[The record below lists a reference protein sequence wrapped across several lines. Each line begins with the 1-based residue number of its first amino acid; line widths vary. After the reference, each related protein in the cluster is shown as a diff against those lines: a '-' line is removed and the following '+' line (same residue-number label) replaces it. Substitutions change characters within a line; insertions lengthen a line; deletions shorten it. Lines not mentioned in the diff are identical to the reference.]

1 MANIKAYQVQ
11 LTAIDENGDETKVYP
26 KNTGPDVGVGQL
38 SSGGLILPGSNKNE
52 TLDVTLANIRK
63 YLSNLNNIAQTFREV
78 SQNSKDT
85 SAANIPSTA
94 VTSGLQTAI
103 DDLVTEVNNIKTHA
117 AGLAPKMH
125 AATDLT
131 YGGATGTKYGHVKLS
146 DTYATSEANS
156 AAANSVGASQN
167 ALYNAWNNLNS
178 GKAPNNHA
186 VNAATYGKG
195 SSTLYGHVRVSDTY
209 TTSSNDAAEAATRRA
224 LYNAYTALKR
234 TDDTQQTAI
243 DGKAPKSHASSANTY
258 GLGST
263 GNYGHLKISDAY
275 DQDNSRTGAAANAVA
290 ASSWSVYRAYSSLS
304 GVVNDKLAKS
314 HANEK
319 ATASAFSHVKLTD
332 TYNSS
337 QGAASAG
344 IAPSSLALYNAYNS
358 LSASITSLQN
368 SVDTLNNKTIK
379 FIAEIGTLTT
389 TNQFVGRGVYKVN
402 EISSELVNTMALDD
416 NPGDYDAFVICYNG
430 DGSHFNFGVFMLCS
444 PRYNEKFY
452 IVQVWEGRPHAA
464 CITNNVNLSGYA
476 TQDWVNSNFSN
487 VKATLVGSNLGKM
500 LSLSSGDSLST
511 ILTKV
516 GDGESLYGRFNAALK
531 FLYAHTPEWGGYLD
545 KVKIVKRNT
554 TYTISLGADEGRWE
568 NHYTYHPFHNRFL
581 RTNRSVLDW
590 VYPDNYGFAQ
600 SGGMACGNAYPLN
613 SHPTAQFTPNNA
625 GVWILWLAGN
635 PTGDNIVSN
644 YSLIICIG

>member
-224 LYNAYTALKR
+224 LYNAYTALKG

-332 TYNSS
+332 TYDSS

-368 SVDTLNNKTIK
+368 SVNTLNNKLSGVDNIRVVYDSTIIPTK
-379 FIAEIGTLTT
+379 INGNWYDIRIRANINRRDPQLEIMVTDL
-389 TNQFVGRGVYKVN
+389 
-402 EISSELVNTMALDD
+402 
-416 NPGDYDAFVICYNG
+416 DYDEIYPNK
-430 DGSHFNFGVFMLCS
+430 HYECS
-444 PRYNEKFY
+444 
-452 IVQVWEGRPHAA
+452 
-464 CITNNVNLSGYA
+464 
-476 TQDWVNSNFSN
+476 
-487 VKATLVGSNLGKM
+487 
-500 LSLSSGDSLST
+500 LSLDT
-511 ILTKV
+511 IEP
-516 GDGESLYGRFNAALK
+516 G
-531 FLYAHTPEWGGYLD
+531 
-545 KVKIVKRNT
+545 
-554 TYTISLGADEGRWE
+554 
-568 NHYTYHPFHNRFL
+568 
-581 RTNRSVLDW
+581 
-590 VYPDNYGFAQ
+590 
-600 SGGMACGNAYPLN
+600 
-613 SHPTAQFTPNNA
+613 
-625 GVWILWLAGN
+625 
-635 PTGDNIVSN
+635 
-644 YSLIICIG
+644 III